1 MSEKQYKFD
10 LASSKG
16 HCSQCKKDIA
26 KGEVRI
32 TFDSDK
38 DDGKDPE
45 VFHVKCKSLKSIDA
59 KKVDG
64 FDKLSSEHQTQ
75 ILDQAKPSKGDK
87 DKDKKDSKDKDKEKK
102 KKDDDSDDDEHKKR
116 IKVTKTKRKRT
127 KMMMTIKRKRT
138 KKRAARMTT
147 VKVMT
152 IRIKKRNKRRRR
164 RRRRAVIA
172 TAEVKKTVTVTARK
186 TTRRKKKKKSRSKS
200 KDKSSAKKGKKRKW
214 EEKNVFDLKTELKHR
229 RLNYDQKARKADL
242 VDLLEE
248 DDKNPQKRPKK
259 KNKDGSDSE
268 EEEKKKKKP
277 RERTVE
283 EKDYQALKKNLDKK
297 TMTVLKDELRH
308 NNQRLMGQKKEL
320 VERVADGRTYGTL
333 PKCPDCRGGLVK
345 IVYPKR
351 HGHGGQ
357 GKTSCS
363 GFMDDGKFV
372 RCSYK
377 SDKNITRAKWKIPVE
392 KEKEKKKD
400 KDKDD

>member
-102 KKDDDSDDDEHKKR
+102 KKDDDSDDDEHKK
-116 IKVTKTKRKRT
+116 KDKGDKDKE
-127 KMMMTIKRKRT
+127 
-138 KKRAARMTT
+138 KKD
-147 VKVMT
+147 KDDDDN
-152 IRIKKRNKRRRR
+152 KK
-164 RRRRAVIA
+164 
-172 TAEVKKTVTVTARK
+172 KKDK
-186 TTRRKKKKKSRSKS
+186 KKSSKDDDSESDDDKDKKKKQEKKKKKKKGSDSDSGSEEDSDSDSEEDDKKKKKKKSRSKS

-333 PKCPDCRGGLVK
+333 PKCPECRGGLVK